1 MKTGITINGQSVHIP
16 STWDD
21 VTFSQFLQMKDCKD
35 DSVLL
40 SVLTGIDVELCRQ
53 IKPNILEAILSP
65 VANIGEVEMLDDV
78 QILGKPVPSKV
89 GSMEF
94 ARKVNCDAL
103 SRNYQDEEMIGRMV
117 AIYCAHG
124 IEDEDIE
131 AMYQLVLGESFTC
144 VVSAG
149 RLISNQLIE
158 MQKVEEKIKKPEYEN
173 EEWQA
178 GIDDFKKYG
187 VAGLVRGIALRHH
200 CTKEDVFRWSYNS
213 VLLELMQAADENAYQ
228 RKLNK
233 ILNHKK

>member
-117 AIYCAHG
+117 AIYCAQG

-200 CTKEDVFRWSYNS
+200 CTKEDVFKWSYNS